1 MTSGSLLVYWIK
13 VNPECLSAA
22 RFSAF
27 FLLLLSQVIVSS
39 YSEITENEYLDP
51 RTAQVAIVDHVQQV
65 LLLIVL
71 ILSYSVL

>member
-1 MTSGSLLVYWIK
+1 M
-13 VNPECLSAA
+13 
-22 RFSAF
+22 
-27 FLLLLSQVIVSS
+27 IVSS

-71 ILSYSVL
+71 MLSYSVL